1 MLSVTNTQRIRQ
13 MSEYISRQPKAN
25 ATIPDSTPMITG
37 QAKLRR
43 SASNDVLRHA
53 SSGPTPVS
61 SNKKSAIGTF
71 TLLKNGGPTLILLPT
86 THSDSTGKSVPHR
99 TAKQA
104 ARRMRLL
111 NRKLDSRET
120 SESSVL
126 SLRR

>member
-1 MLSVTNTQRIRQ
+1 M
-13 MSEYISRQPKAN
+13 N
-25 ATIPDSTPMITG
+25 ATIPEATPIITG

-43 SASNDVLRHA
+43 SESNDVLRHA
-53 SSGPTPVS
+53 SNGPTPVS
-61 SNKKSAIGTF
+61 KSRNKAMGTC

-86 THSDSTGKSVPHR
+86 THSESTGKSVPHR

-111 NRKLDSRET
+111 NKKLDSRET
-120 SESSVL
+120 SESSAL